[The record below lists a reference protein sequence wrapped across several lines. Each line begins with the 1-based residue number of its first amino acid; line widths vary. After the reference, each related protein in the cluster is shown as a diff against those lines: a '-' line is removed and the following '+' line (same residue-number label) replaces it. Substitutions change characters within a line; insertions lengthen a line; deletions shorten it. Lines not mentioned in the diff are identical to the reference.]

1 MLKHKRAILVAGLA
15 ACGGLTLSLLAA
27 DLTLDQIPAK
37 AREALE
43 KLAGNNKIVEVEA
56 EKENGIM
63 VYEAAWVGNGTHT
76 EAEVTEDGVLLEMEE
91 SLQPEA
97 VPESIRAAAEA
108 ALAGAPSI
116 KYERHTVV
124 FYEVKGKV
132 DGKGK
137 EIKISAGG
145 KVMGDDDEA
154 DDDGDDD
161 GDDDDDK

>member
-1 MLKHKRAILVAGLA
+1 MLKQKRSILVAALA
-15 ACGGLTLSLLAA
+15 ACGGLTLSLWAA

-43 KLAGNNKIVEVEA
+43 RLAGSNKIVEVES

-63 VYEAAWVGNGTHT
+63 VYEAAWIGNGTHT

-91 SLQPEA
+91 SLKPEA
-97 VPESIRAAAEA
+97 VPESIRTAAEA
-108 ALAGAPSI
+108 ALAGAPTI

-124 FYEVKGKV
+124 FYGVKGKV

-137 EIKISAGG
+137 ELKISAGG
-145 KVMGDDDEA
+145 KVMGHEDE
-154 DDDGDDD
+154 DD
-161 GDDDDDK
+161 GDDDDDDDDNK